1 MCDHHSEDKKMSGC
15 RCGGGLPVEKFMQPC
30 LLLLLKQRSAHGY
43 DLIQLLPEFGFSD
56 RLDPGSVYRTV

>member
-30 LLLLLKQRSAHGY
+30 LLLLLSSV
-43 DLIQLLPEFGFSD
+43 LL
-56 RLDPGSVYRTV
+56 TAMT